1 LEDVE
6 ACSERAVV
14 TFRELVVGTATV
26 RLPSFVD
33 GDDDAA
39 SFFFSDRLAFVP
51 KPPLFSSDAGADAGP
66 LVSLEDAPEQEPVGF
81 ATVTCTLHVR
91 EEHADAAEGEG
102 EAGTAE
108 GEADAA

>member
-1 LEDVE
+1 L
-6 ACSERAVV
+6 
-14 TFRELVVGTATV
+14 
-26 RLPSFVD
+26 
-33 GDDDAA
+33 
-39 SFFFSDRLAFVP
+39 
-51 KPPLFSSDAGADAGP
+51 SDAGAISAGP
-66 LVSLEDAPEQEPVGF
+66 LVSLEDAPEQNPVGF